1 MGLRTQVSGWLRG
14 VRARFGDGPDDATA
28 QVADDAPVGIAA
40 RAPEAPVD
48 ALCAEDVSLDA
59 DRLAWLLD
67 TDDVAVLDA
76 RPGAP
81 QSGGVPGSASW
92 EAGAEV
98 PTDRVVVVVD
108 ESGARAPELALG
120 LRAAGVEAW
129 ALAGGLAA
137 WRRAG
142 HPVEGLPS

>member
-1 MGLRTQVSGWLRG
+1 LGDAREVAPSVTSGG
-14 VRARFGDGPDDATA
+14 SPEVAT
-28 QVADDAPVGIAA
+28 
-40 RAPEAPVD
+40 D

-67 TDDVAVLDA
+67 TDDVAVLDV
-76 RPGAP
+76 RDGAP
-81 QSGGVPGSASW
+81 RSGGVPGSATW
-92 EAGAEV
+92 APGEAV
-98 PTDRVVVVVD
+98 PGDRVVVIVD
-108 ESGARAPELALG
+108 EVGGRAPQLALG

-129 ALAGGLAA
+129 ALTGGLAA